1 MPGKGIMAPRSK
13 RARATAGVAI
23 SVAGVALAA
32 AAFGA
37 SQRSAPA
44 PDDEAVLP
52 GEPGSSLT
60 VELGSAVGDVK
71 LTKANAPGRPIVVL
85 DPGHGGR
92 DPGASGVSPGTTEKA
107 LTLALARELRD
118 TLAERGR
125 VRVAMTREDDR
136 YLTLDQRAEIA
147 RKLGASAYLSLHIDS
162 APNPDARGATVY
174 SLSDVASDAE
184 TARFA
189 ERENKAGE
197 GLSNAPD
204 GSVRGMLSDLTL
216 REQMNSSA
224 TLAERLVRKSSGRY
238 LLRPNPHR
246 FADFRV
252 LRHAE
257 VPAVLFEAGYI
268 SNTED
273 EALLL
278 QPEKRAQIVAAL
290 AQAIEADVASRIVR

>member
-1 MPGKGIMAPRSK
+1 MAPRSK
-13 RARATAGVAI
+13 RARAAAGVAI
-23 SVAGVALAA
+23 SIAGVALAA

-44 PDDEAVLP
+44 PDDGKALVGEAR
-52 GEPGSSLT
+52 SNSLT
-60 VELGSAVGDVK
+60 VELGSAVGEVK
-71 LTKANAPGRPIVVL
+71 LTKASAPGRPIVVL

-92 DPGASGVSPGTTEKA
+92 DPGASGVSGSISEKS

-118 TLAERGR
+118 KLAERGR
-125 VRVAMTREDDR
+125 VRVAMTRDDDR

-147 RKLGASAYLSLHIDS
+147 RRLGASAYLSLHIDS
-162 APNPDARGATVY
+162 APNPEARGATVY

-197 GLSNAPD
+197 GLSSEQD
-204 GSVRGMLSDLTL
+204 GSVRGMLSDLAL

-224 TLAERLVRKSSGRY
+224 TLAERLVRKSAGRY
-238 LLRPNPHR
+238 MLRPNPHR

-252 LRHAE
+252 LRHAQ

-268 SNTED
+268 SNTDD
-273 EALLL
+273 EALLA
-278 QPEKRAQIVAAL
+278 QPERRAQIVAAL